1 MNKDSEKP
9 NESKKERSRKR
20 QRENSSNTD
29 DETTDATCLEGQYG
43 GQAPHD
49 EETYDERLQEIN
61 MKLDKLLA
69 LCPLV
74 EDLKVQFALLKEE
87 NTHLRKSL
95 QWATDEAKDLKKIQN
110 QMKTELDETKS
121 KLFTVDQQLQK
132 QTMRNIKIEAQWRR
146 SNVKF
151 FNVQKTEA
159 ADNPNETEVLKQLLV
174 N

>member
-1 MNKDSEKP
+1 
-9 NESKKERSRKR
+9 
-20 QRENSSNTD
+20 
-29 DETTDATCLEGQYG
+29 
-43 GQAPHD
+43 
-49 EETYDERLQEIN
+49 

-95 QWATDEAKDLKKIQN
+95 QWSTDEAKDLKKIQN

-132 QTMRNIKIEAQWRR
+132 QTMRNIKIIPNTLSVNCKLTRLR
-146 SNVKF
+146 CVLLSF
-151 FNVQKTEA
+151 FNRQTRKKLTRCSTH
-159 ADNPNETEVLKQLLV
+159 NSQYNFSLTCHCLIWKLKRT
-174 N
+174 